1 MKYFIY
7 SLIIFSTLLL
17 ESCNK
22 NLDYEKI
29 AKYQDDSVP
38 ELDVIT
44 NDSTKVLVVVPHA
57 DDETIAGGLIT
68 FFKEKGALINLLL
81 LCEHDETRVNE
92 INCATSN
99 LGIENIKIAGFINN
113 TWEDIMK
120 DSITFWYDQKDSIK
134 HVIKNE
140 IELFK
145 PNYIITYDSEIGGY
159 GHPEHRISAEL
170 TEEIF
175 NENINNAE
183 FSPKKIFQF
192 TLPDKLENFLVS
204 QTPGYKFSRKLTR
217 SKGLPKP
224 DVKLDIQNYWD
235 IKNKA
240 AHCHHSQ
247 LKILKRFHMVYEPEN
262 EKEHKKAFSKEYYKI
277 VK

>member
-1 MKYFIY
+1 MKYFII
-7 SLIIFSTLLL
+7 SLIIYSTLLL
-17 ESCNK
+17 NSCNK
-22 NLDYEKI
+22 TVDYEKI
-29 AKYQDDSVP
+29 ATYQDNSVP
-38 ELDVIT
+38 ELEVTT

-68 FFKEKGALINLLL
+68 FFKKKGALIHLLL

-99 LGIENIKIAGFINN
+99 LGIKNIKIAGFINN
-113 TWEDIMK
+113 TWKDIMK
-120 DSITFWYDQKDSIK
+120 DSITFWYDHKDSIK
-134 HVIKNE
+134 QVIKNE

-170 TEEIF
+170 TEKIF
-175 NENINNAE
+175 NENKNNVE
-183 FSPKKIFQF
+183 FSPEKIFQF
-192 TLPDKLENFLVS
+192 TLSDKLEDFLIS
-204 QTPGYKFSRKLTR
+204 ETPGYKFSRKLTG

-235 IKNKA
+235 VKNKA
-240 AHCHHSQ
+240 AQCHHSQ

-262 EKEHKKAFSKEYYKI
+262 EKQHKKAFSKEYYKI
-277 VK
+277 LE